1 VSRDPQPAAPAVRRP
16 LYARVLRLRHIHPSS
31 VWCFV
36 FFEGMIALG
45 VLLALAELVNW
56 WGVLVLPVAVAAMV
70 KINDLLAGAL
80 ARGGT
85 RPAPPVS
92 PAPPPPALSPEPATP
107 PPPPRGTRQVS
118 RDLSDSLDPA
128 DSPRQR
134 FRQSARR
141 RYR

>member
-1 VSRDPQPAAPAVRRP
+1 MSRDPQPAAAAVRRP

-45 VLLALAELVNW
+45 VLLALAELVSW
-56 WGVLVLPVAVAAMV
+56 WGVLVLPVVVAAMV

-80 ARGGT
+80 ATGRA
-85 RPAPPVS
+85 RPVPPV
-92 PAPPPPALSPEPATP
+92 PPEPPPAGPPDPAV

-118 RDLSDSLDPA
+118 RDLSDTLDPA
-128 DSPRQR
+128 DSPTQR